1 MHTVLGS
8 QTPRCAPNLQAGA
21 ETHNLSGKHKEEYK
35 WTGKNKEE
43 GFHAA
48 DF

>member
-1 MHTVLGS
+1 MPTVLGS
-8 QTPRCAPNLQAGA
+8 QTPRCGPILQAGA
-21 ETHNLSGKHKEEYK
+21 ETHNLSVTHKEEYK
-35 WTGKNKEE
+35 WTEKNKEE